1 MVEELNQG
9 DNLKKAF
16 DLLKMGDTKKA
27 LEVYDEV
34 LDQNPSNFDALINKS
49 LTLIQARRFKESLKC
64 LESISH
70 DSPYGFDKMLIEA
83 TCFYSLNKREKAQE
97 LYTKISNV
105 IPPDSAAI
113 VQIGSKCLEQ
123 SFFRTSIEIF
133 SKLDDKK
140 SKFEKNYLLGLSYK
154 GLGELTN
161 SIRSFGVALRAKP
174 DFYQLYPITAATCFQ
189 NNMLDEGDKI
199 MNILK
204 DEHNALFQHVAAV
217 VSFYRIDSTKE
228 SQSINP

>member
-1 MVEELNQG
+1 MVEELSQD

-83 TCFYSLNKREKAQE
+83 TCFYSLNQE
-97 LYTKISNV
+97 LYNDYIYLIYITDSLIS
-105 IPPDSAAI
+105 
-113 VQIGSKCLEQ
+113 
-123 SFFRTSIEIF
+123 
-133 SKLDDKK
+133 
-140 SKFEKNYLLGLSYK
+140 LG
-154 GLGELTN
+154 
-161 SIRSFGVALRAKP
+161 
-174 DFYQLYPITAATCFQ
+174 
-189 NNMLDEGDKI
+189 
-199 MNILK
+199 
-204 DEHNALFQHVAAV
+204 
-217 VSFYRIDSTKE
+217 
-228 SQSINP
+228 